1 MKKLSICLLLA
12 VMAFTSGCDKVSE
25 KVDEIKTEVTAQD
38 RQYGQSETYEL
49 TETMKTAFFDLK
61 IEKAEIVDEVDGY
74 VADDPETHFLVI
86 DVKIDNTFA
95 DTASIPMSYSDFEL
109 TWEGLDGNV
118 IYSEE
123 VFAEGQLPDEYE
135 IFKGDSRS
143 GKLIYMV
150 PSSAKNFSFIY
161 LEIWDD
167 DFEGNDY
174 TINFAL

>member
-12 VMAFTSGCDKVSE
+12 VMAFTSGCDKVAE
-25 KVDEIKTEVTAQD
+25 KVDEIKTDVVAQD
-38 RQYGQSETYEL
+38 RQYGQSTTYKLE
-49 TETMKTAFFDLK
+49 EAMETAFFDLK
-61 IEKAEIVDEVDGY
+61 IDKVEILDEVDGY
-74 VADDPETHFLVI
+74 VTDDPELHFLVL
-86 DVKIDNTFA
+86 DVTIKNTFA

-109 TWEGLDGNV
+109 TWEGLEGNV
-118 IYSEE
+118 VYSEE

-143 GKLIYMV
+143 GKLIYLV

-174 TINFAL
+174 TIAFAL